1 MWPTEGEKK
10 AWLLTSIQQGRRAT
24 GPLGHRGLQRGWTIW
39 TWKTREGQLR
49 AREAP
54 ASALSPSVALAGQGG
69 PVDPS
74 NTSWS
79 QRLDQI
85 STSPPPGFSPKT
97 LAHRAATRKSTGL
110 VRKRKLSL
118 MSGVQ
123 VRSSVEGMAGVI
135 SDECLLQS
143 LKWGGRTG
151 FATQAYTDQPRG
163 PVSPE
168 QRRGLIR
175 LRLWHSVK
183 RRRCHMGAHG
193 NNQIPSGFPTLQKHA
208 QAYKAAPG

>member
-24 GPLGHRGLQRGWTIW
+24 GPLGLRGLQRGWTIW

-54 ASALSPSVALAGQGG
+54 ASALSPSVALAGQGE
-69 PVDPS
+69 PVGPS
-74 NTSWS
+74 NTSRA

-85 STSPPPGFSPKT
+85 SSTSPPPGFSPKT

-118 MSGVQ
+118 MSGVR

-135 SDECLLQS
+135 SDECLLQN

-151 FATQAYTDQPRG
+151 FATQAYADQPGALSALSRG
-163 PVSPE
+163 VDSSGCGCGTVL
-168 QRRGLIR
+168 RGATVT
-175 LRLWHSVK
+175 W
-183 RRRCHMGAHG
+183 GQHG
-193 NNQIPSGFPTLQKHA
+193 NNQIPSDFPTSAETCSSL
-208 QAYKAAPG
+208 